1 MIPPRK
7 AMSLPAR
14 IGTYRSHMALVRLK
28 RGSMWITL
36 APRALASITHWKPT
50 GCASAMLEPW
60 MTMQSALARSCWKVV
75 APPRPNE
82 VPRLG
87 TVEEC
92 HMRAWF
98 SIWIAPRAVN
108 SFLMR

>member
-1 MIPPRK
+1 
-7 AMSLPAR
+7 
-14 IGTYRSHMALVRLK
+14 
-28 RGSMWITL
+28 
-36 APRALASITHWKPT
+36 
-50 GCASAMLEPW
+50 
-60 MTMQSALARSCWKVV
+60 MQSEFCRSCWKSV

-87 TVEEC
+87 TVELC

-98 SIWIAPRAVN
+98 STWTMPSAVI

>member
-1 MIPPRK
+1 
-7 AMSLPAR
+7 MSLPAR
-14 IGTYRSHMALVRLK
+14 MGTWVSAMALVRVK
-28 RGSMWITL
+28 RGSTWMTL
-36 APRALASITHWKPT
+36 APRALASITHWNPT
-50 GCASAMLEPW
+50 GWHSAMLEPW

-82 VPRLG
+82 VPKLG

-92 HMRAWF
+92 HILAWF